1 MYLDISYSQEYH
13 HIFDQETGYPI
24 ETEMAS
30 LTIVSDLSVD
40 CEIWTTRLFGLP
52 VMQALAT
59 IQTTPHIE
67 GILITKDNRLA
78 LTNGLRSHF
87 QPLR

>member
-1 MYLDISYSQEYH
+1 
-13 HIFDQETGYPI
+13 
-24 ETEMAS
+24 MAS

-78 LTNGLRSHF
+78 WTNGLRSHF